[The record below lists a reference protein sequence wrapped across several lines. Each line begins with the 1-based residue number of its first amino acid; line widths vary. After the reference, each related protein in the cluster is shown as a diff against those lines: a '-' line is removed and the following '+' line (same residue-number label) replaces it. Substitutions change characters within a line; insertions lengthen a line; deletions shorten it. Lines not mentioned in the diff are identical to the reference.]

1 MQSADHEAG
10 RRTEPSTVMDELRPP
25 ALDVRSL
32 SKTYTTTPALDQA
45 ELRAYP
51 GEVLGLLGANG
62 AGKSTLLKIIAGVVP
77 PTSGALAIGGHEV
90 DFGSYGP
97 RDAARAGIFTVY
109 QELSVFSNI
118 SVAENFAMAQSVRA
132 RQSRR
137 VLRAAATAALESVFP
152 GGDISPRAE
161 TGTLSLAER
170 QMVEI
175 AVAASQPDLSVL
187 ILDEPTSALP
197 AERADQL
204 HEYLRERKAR
214 GVLIIYVTHKL
225 DDILGIADRL
235 VVLRDGRIHW
245 EGDPGQITRDE
256 LLVTLGA
263 RATEPEAAPPGTLPE
278 EPGTPLGGAALL
290 TSRRPHPSAAR
301 GVELRIDPGEVVGFA
316 GLEGAGQ
323 RPLLRE
329 IYATA
334 GRRRSAFATRG
345 GVAYVSGDRKREG
358 LFALWSVAENLI
370 ISSLP
375 RLASFGFVRNR
386 AAARTVDEWF
396 DALHVVASGPEAPI
410 TALSGGNQQKII
422 IARGFASGASL
433 VLLDD
438 PTRGVDIETKAEFYR
453 LLGALRAEGRSAIL
467 YSTEDRE
474 FTQCDRVYVMAGRAI
489 VHELRGREITREN
502 IIRWSYA
509 GGPSPHDEPGGTAAG
524 ASAPAA
530 RPGAPAVAAS
540 PAAGE
545 AGAAADGAAGRVA
558 PQPAESPRPGSAQ
571 PGSARAGSALPGSA
585 LLGAARTSRL
595 ALVTVLLVGMLIAM
609 RVTQPSS
616 MTSSGLSLLLGP
628 AMPLVLAALAQMFI
642 MVGGDF
648 DVGIGYAV
656 GLANVITATVLVH
669 HPALGVLLLAAMIA
683 GYAVMAVIV
692 ELTGVPA
699 IVVTLGAS
707 FIWLGCGLVLQ
718 SEPGGTV
725 PSWLA
730 SPFNV
735 ALQVIPEQVYLCAG
749 LALVA
754 WFVLRR
760 WRYGVALRGFGNSR
774 QAFIETGRSPLRA
787 RVSLYLIAGLGVV
800 LAGALTTV
808 STTASDINASSTLTL
823 ISVAAVVIG
832 GAEFTGGVVEPVGA
846 VMAAVAF
853 GLIPSLLYFLSVSP
867 NYQTAVEGLLLVAA
881 MAARRFGRGARSWP
895 R

>member
-1 MQSADHEAG
+1 
-10 RRTEPSTVMDELRPP
+10 V
-25 ALDVRSL
+25 
-32 SKTYTTTPALDQA
+32 
-45 ELRAYP
+45 
-51 GEVLGLLGANG
+51 
-62 AGKSTLLKIIAGVVP
+62 
-77 PTSGALAIGGHEV
+77 
-90 DFGSYGP
+90 
-97 RDAARAGIFTVY
+97 
-109 QELSVFSNI
+109 
-118 SVAENFAMAQSVRA
+118 
-132 RQSRR
+132 
-137 VLRAAATAALESVFP
+137 
-152 GGDISPRAE
+152 
-161 TGTLSLAER
+161 
-170 QMVEI
+170 
-175 AVAASQPDLSVL
+175 
-187 ILDEPTSALP
+187 
-197 AERADQL
+197 
-204 HEYLRERKAR
+204 
-214 GVLIIYVTHKL
+214 
-225 DDILGIADRL
+225 
-235 VVLRDGRIHW
+235 
-245 EGDPGQITRDE
+245 
-256 LLVTLGA
+256 
-263 RATEPEAAPPGTLPE
+263 
-278 EPGTPLGGAALL
+278 
-290 TSRRPHPSAAR
+290 
-301 GVELRIDPGEVVGFA
+301 
-316 GLEGAGQ
+316 
-323 RPLLRE
+323 
-329 IYATA
+329 
-334 GRRRSAFATRG
+334 
-345 GVAYVSGDRKREG
+345 
-358 LFALWSVAENLI
+358 
-370 ISSLP
+370 
-375 RLASFGFVRNR
+375 
-386 AAARTVDEWF
+386 
-396 DALHVVASGPEAPI
+396 
-410 TALSGGNQQKII
+410 
-422 IARGFASGASL
+422 
-433 VLLDD
+433 
-438 PTRGVDIETKAEFYR
+438 
-453 LLGALRAEGRSAIL
+453 
-467 YSTEDRE
+467 
-474 FTQCDRVYVMAGRAI
+474 
-489 VHELRGREITREN
+489 
-502 IIRWSYA
+502 
-509 GGPSPHDEPGGTAAG
+509 
-524 ASAPAA
+524 
-530 RPGAPAVAAS
+530 
-540 PAAGE
+540 
-545 AGAAADGAAGRVA
+545 
-558 PQPAESPRPGSAQ
+558 
-571 PGSARAGSALPGSA
+571 LPGSA
-585 LLGAARTSRL
+585 LLGAARSSRL

-832 GAEFTGGVVEPVGA
+832 GAEFTGGVVEPVGT
-846 VMAAVAF
+846 VLAAVAF

>member
-1 MQSADHEAG
+1 MTGSSTVQSADHEAG
-10 RRTEPSTVMDELRPP
+10 RRTEPSTVMDELRSP

-152 GGDISPRAE
+152 GCDISPRAE

-204 HEYLRERKAR
+204 HEYLRERKAQ

-263 RATEPEAAPPGTLPE
+263 RAAEPEAAPPGTLPE

-386 AAARTVDEWF
+386 AAARTVDEWY

-453 LLGALRAEGRSAIL
+453 LLGALRAEGRGAIL

-489 VHELRGREITREN
+489 VHELQGREITREN
-502 IIRWSYA
+502 IIHWSYA
-509 GGPSPHDEPGGTAAG
+509 GGPSPHDEP
-524 ASAPAA
+524 
-530 RPGAPAVAAS
+530 AVAES

-545 AGAAADGAAGRVA
+545 AGAAADSAAGRAA
-558 PQPAESPRPGSAQ
+558 PQPAGSPRPGSAP
-571 PGSARAGSALPGSA
+571 PGSARAGSAEPGSARAGSVLPGSA
-585 LLGAARTSRL
+585 LLGAARSSRL

-832 GAEFTGGVVEPVGA
+832 GAEFTGGVVEPVGT

>member
-1 MQSADHEAG
+1 MTGRSTVQSADHEAG
-10 RRTEPSTVMDELRPP
+10 PRTEPPAAVAEPRPA
-25 ALDVRSL
+25 ALDVSNL
-32 SKTYTTTPALDQA
+32 SKTYTTTPALDSA
-45 ELRAYP
+45 NLRAYP

-77 PTSGALAIGGHEV
+77 PSSGELAINGHEV

-97 RDAARAGIFTVY
+97 RDAARAGIFSVY

-118 SVAENFAMAQSVRA
+118 SVAENFAMAQSIHA

-137 VLRAAATAALESVFP
+137 RLREAAAAALESVFP
-152 GGDISPRAE
+152 GCDIPPRAE
-161 TGTLSLAER
+161 TGTLSMAER

-175 AVAASQPDLSVL
+175 AVACSQPDLSVL

-197 AERADQL
+197 AERASQL
-204 HEYLRERKAR
+204 HDYLRERKQQ

-235 VVLRDGRIHW
+235 VVLRDGRVHW
-245 EGDPGQITRDE
+245 EGDPGRITRDE

-263 RATEPEAAPPGTLPE
+263 RAGETGAAVPETLPDE
-278 EPGTPLGGAALL
+278 VSSPAGRSELL
-290 TSRRPHPSAAR
+290 TLRRPHPSAGR
-301 GVELRIDPGEVVGFA
+301 GVDVRVGPGEVVGFA

-323 RPLLRE
+323 RELLRE

-334 GRRRSAFATRG
+334 GKRRSAFAVRG
-345 GVAYVSGDRKREG
+345 GAAYVSGDRKREG

-375 RLASFGFVRNR
+375 RLSSLGFVRRR
-386 AAARTVDEWF
+386 AADRTVDDWYQ
-396 DALHVVASGPEAPI
+396 ALHVVATGPDAPI

-453 LLGALRAEGRSAIL
+453 LLGALRDEGRGAVL

-474 FTQCDRVYVMAGRAI
+474 FAQCDRVYVMAGGSI
-489 VHELRGREITREN
+489 VRELRGPDITREN
-502 IIRWSYA
+502 IIHWSYA
-509 GGPSPHDEPGGTAAG
+509 GRPAPGGEASPDG
-524 ASAPAA
+524 AAA
-530 RPGAPAVAAS
+530 RPVRPAGLDRPS
-540 PAAGE
+540 WAG
-545 AGAAADGAAGRVA
+545 
-558 PQPAESPRPGSAQ
+558 
-571 PGSARAGSALPGSA
+571 
-585 LLGAARTSRL
+585 LLSAARGSRL
-595 ALVTVLLVGMLIAM
+595 ALVTVLLVAMLITL

-616 MTSSGLSLLLGP
+616 MTTSGLSLLLGP

-648 DVGIGYAV
+648 DVGIGYAI
-656 GLANVITATVLVH
+656 GLANVISATVLVH
-669 HPALGVLLLAAMIA
+669 HPALGVLLLLAMIA

-718 SEPGGTV
+718 AVPGGTV

-735 ALQVIPEQVYLCAG
+735 ALQVIPLQVYLCAG
-749 LALVA
+749 LAVVA

-787 RVSLYLIAGLGVV
+787 RVSLYVTAGLCVV

-823 ISVAAVVIG
+823 VSVAAVVIG

>member
-10 RRTEPSTVMDELRPP
+10 RHTEPSTVMDELRSP

-90 DFGSYGP
+90 DFRSYGP

-152 GGDISPRAE
+152 GCDISPRAE

-204 HEYLRERKAR
+204 HEYLRERKAQ

-263 RATEPEAAPPGTLPE
+263 RVTEPEAAPPGTLPE

-386 AAARTVDEWF
+386 AAARTVDEWY

-438 PTRGVDIETKAEFYR
+438 PTRGVNIETKAEFYR

-502 IIRWSYA
+502 IIHWSYA
-509 GGPSPHDEPGGTAAG
+509 GGPSPHDEP
-524 ASAPAA
+524 
-530 RPGAPAVAAS
+530 AVAES

-545 AGAAADGAAGRVA
+545 AGAAADSAAGRAA
-558 PQPAESPRPGSAQ
+558 PQPAGSPRPGSAPPRSERAGSAE
-571 PGSARAGSALPGSA
+571 PGSARAGSVLPGPA
-585 LLGAARTSRL
+585 LLGAARSSRL

-832 GAEFTGGVVEPVGA
+832 GAEFTGGVVEPVGT